1 VLETDGNPIVFQI
14 CYRLNVKYT
23 TQSSMKLIF
32 LRHAQGTHNS
42 DAVRRGSIAYF
53 DPIHTDAPLDDVGHQ
68 QTESTRQEFV
78 CDYMYC
84 SPMKRCRDTLLQV
97 MPGSSDRPVILD
109 DRLMETQGGAACN
122 RRSAKSTILES
133 VPTAWNTA
141 GVAEENPHD
150 FVVER
155 QSHSPIEMPL
165 FQQRIKKFTEY
176 LLATHADSDTIL
188 LAGHHDWIRTW
199 FWLYK
204 DADVSPKNCETLYAT
219 ISNLNE
225 STRCVRI

>member
-1 VLETDGNPIVFQI
+1 
-14 CYRLNVKYT
+14 
-23 TQSSMKLIF
+23 MKLIF

-53 DPIHTDAPLDDVGHQ
+53 DPIHTDAPLDDVGLQ
-68 QTESTRQEFV
+68 QTVAQQQEYV
-78 CDYMYC
+78 CDYIYC

-97 MPGSSDRPVILD
+97 MPASSERPVRLD
-109 DRLMETQGGAACN
+109 DRLMETQGGALCN
-122 RRSAKSTILES
+122 RRSAKQSIVES
-133 VPTAWNTA
+133 VPAAWNTT

-150 FVVER
+150 LVFER
-155 QSHSPIEMPL
+155 QSHTTADMPM
-165 FQQRIKKFTEY
+165 FQQRVKGFTEY

-188 LAGHHDWIRTW
+188 VAGHHDWIRTW

-204 DADVSPKNCETLYAT
+204 DADVSPKNCETLYAM

-225 STRCVRI
+225 SGS

>member
-1 VLETDGNPIVFQI
+1 VLETGVISVVFQI
-14 CYRLNVKYT
+14 CHRLNLKDT

-53 DPIHTDAPLDDVGHQ
+53 DPIHTDAPLDDVGLQ
-68 QTESTRQEFV
+68 QTVAQQQYYV
-78 CDYMYC
+78 CDYIYC

-97 MPGSSDRPVILD
+97 MPASSDRSVRLD
-109 DRLMETQGGAACN
+109 DRIMETQGRALCN

-133 VPTAWNTA
+133 VPAAWDTT
-141 GVAEENPHD
+141 GIAEENPHD
-150 FVVER
+150 LVYEH
-155 QSHSPIEMPL
+155 QSHTTAEMPL
-165 FQQRIKKFTEY
+165 FQQRVKGFTEH

-188 LAGHHDWIRTW
+188 IAGHHDWIRTW

-204 DADVSPKNCETLYAT
+204 DMDVSPKNCETLYAS
-219 ISNLNE
+219 ISNL
-225 STRCVRI
+225 TL